1 MLQERSASPL
11 RSLRRA
17 RPFGSSHGG
26 PDLDDGRGYLVLTEN
41 RRKMSRTSPQPACYS
56 GHVPRSCFPTPSSR
70 SFTALQNFVVAI
82 IGGWQDA
89 KTFCLVRSKL
99 PKVVGCFPT
108 HISTDLIGPITSLPG
123 RWSRFLY
130 CGQDLVPTCF
140 VLRGMK

>member
-56 GHVPRSCFPTPSSR
+56 GHVPALMFSHPLQPFVHSS
-70 SFTALQNFVVAI
+70 AE
-82 IGGWQDA
+82 
-89 KTFCLVRSKL
+89 
-99 PKVVGCFPT
+99 
-108 HISTDLIGPITSLPG
+108 
-123 RWSRFLY
+123 
-130 CGQDLVPTCF
+130 
-140 VLRGMK
+140 LRGSDNWGLAGCKDFLPSKK